1 MRREIGVYID
11 RTYKVVRQDLINR
24 FKNAQ
29 LDITPEQFVI
39 LSKLEGTEMSQT
51 DLASDSFKD
60 KPTVSRIL
68 DLLVKKGFVTRQQDP
83 SDGRR
88 YIVSLTDEG
97 NTLLSEA
104 KPHVYE
110 SREKGWKNL
119 AESEYEQLKVLL
131 DKIFSNYTNGNGK

>member
-24 FKNAQ
+24 FKNAG
-29 LDITPEQFVI
+29 LDVTPEQFVI

-68 DLLVKKGFVTRQQDP
+68 DLLVRKGFVVRQQDP

-88 YIVSLTDEG
+88 YIVSLTKEG
-97 NTLLSEA
+97 NNLLSEA

-119 AESEYEQLKVLL
+119 KETEYEQLKMLL
-131 DKIFSNYTNGNGK
+131 DKIFSNYTNGGLK

>member
-24 FKNAQ
+24 FKNAG
-29 LDITPEQFVI
+29 LDVTPEQFVI
-39 LSKLEGTEMSQT
+39 LSKLEGSEMSQT

-68 DLLVKKGFVTRQQDP
+68 DLLVRKGFVVRQQDP

-88 YIVSLTDEG
+88 YIVSLTKEG
-97 NTLLSEA
+97 NNLLSEA

-119 AESEYEQLKVLL
+119 EETEYEQLKALL
-131 DKIFSNYTNGNGK
+131 DKIFINYTNGTGK